1 MQTTKSNSLV
11 KFELTILGCGSA
23 VPLKHRNCTAQ
34 VLNVLERYFLI
45 DCGEGTQ
52 HQLRK
57 YGIPYNKINHIFISH
72 LHGDHFF
79 GLIGFLSSLSMQN
92 RKGEMHIYADARLER
107 LINFQF
113 ELLRSKLSYPLVFH
127 SLTREPSLI
136 FEDGVVTVESFPL
149 KHRPEAPSCGFLF
162 KEKSR
167 KRTILK
173 QAAADAKVPVA
184 FMQYLQ
190 MGEDYITPEGVVVPN
205 SELTIDPPA
214 SRSYAF
220 VSDTLYSPKVAE
232 YVQGVDM
239 LYHEATY
246 CHELLKM
253 AKLNYHTTAAQA
265 ADIALKAN
273 AKQLIV
279 GHYSSRYPDPEP
291 VIQEARTIFSNTHGA
306 EDGLVFEIPLEKRKF
321 VVNN

>member
-107 LINFQF
+107 LLNFQF
-113 ELLRSKLSYPLVFH
+113 ELLRSKLSYPLIFH

-162 KEKSR
+162 KEKPR

-173 QAAADAKVPVA
+173 QAVADAKVPVA

-190 MGEDYITPEGVVVPN
+190 QGEDYVTPDGVVIPN
-205 SELTIDPPA
+205 SKLTIDPPA

-220 VSDTLYSPKVAE
+220 VSDTLYQAKVAE
-232 YVQGVDM
+232 FVQGVDL

-265 ADIALKAN
+265 ADIALRAN
-273 AKQLIV
+273 VKQLIV
-279 GHYSSRYPDPEP
+279 GHYSSRYPDPSP
-291 VIQEARTIFSNTHGA
+291 VVTEAQSIFMNTEGA
-306 EDGLVFEIPLEKRKF
+306 EDGKVFEIPLEKRKF
-321 VVNN
+321 VLNN